1 MVQGGIMVQA
11 GMFSSNYSPTFILE
25 RVLRLAFFVE

>member
-1 MVQGGIMVQA
+1 MVQAGIMVQA
-11 GMFSSNYSPTFILE
+11 GMISTNYSPTFIVA